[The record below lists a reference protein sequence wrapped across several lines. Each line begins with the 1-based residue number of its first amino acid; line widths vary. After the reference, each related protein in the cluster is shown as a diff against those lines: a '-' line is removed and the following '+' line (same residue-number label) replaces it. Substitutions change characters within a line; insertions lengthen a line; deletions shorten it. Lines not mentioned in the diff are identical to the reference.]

1 MRSNSE
7 IIDIIISEKD
17 KKGLSLSELARRTGV
32 AKSAMSRYLNKT
44 RQFPLNKAQEFA
56 NVLGISVEYLLG
68 YSAIPAVLE
77 KQLSE
82 QEKEE
87 LLKNPQLENELSDI
101 AWQRYTV
108 RMHAIDNKK
117 GSPVN
122 IEDIKSRINNKYG
135 TNVHGDDAYTA
146 ISVGAREHDFH
157 FIRLFDELLDL
168 DERDG
173 TYTAD
178 LLYKY
183 LILDDDSKRIVAEL
197 IDNLPQTNVKSLFSG
212 DNND

>member
-87 LLKNPQLENELSDI
+87 LLKNPQRVNELSDL

-108 RMHAIDNKK
+108 KMHAIDNKK
-117 GSPVN
+117 DNPVN
-122 IEDIKSRINNKYG
+122 IEDIKTRINKRYG
-135 TNVHGDDAYTA
+135 TNAHGDDAYTA
-146 ISVGAREHDFH
+146 ISVGAGEHDFH

-183 LILDDDSKRIVAEL
+183 LILDNDSKRIVSEL
-197 IDNLPQTNVKSLFSG
+197 IDNLPQTNVKSLFYE
-212 DNND
+212 DNNE

>member
-1 MRSNSE
+1 MRFNSE

-82 QEKEE
+82 QEKED
-87 LLKNPQLENELSDI
+87 LLKNPQRVNELSDL

-108 RMHAIDNKK
+108 KMHAIDNKK
-117 GSPVN
+117 DNPVN
-122 IEDIKSRINNKYG
+122 IEDIKTRINKRYG
-135 TNVHGDDAYTA
+135 TNAHGDDAYTA
-146 ISVGAREHDFH
+146 ISVGAGEHDFH

-183 LILDDDSKRIVAEL
+183 LILDNDSKRIVSEL
-197 IDNLPQTNVKSLFSG
+197 IDNLPQTNVKSLFSE
-212 DNND
+212 DNN

>member
-7 IIDIIISEKD
+7 IVDIIISEKD

-68 YSAIPAVLE
+68 YNAIPAVLE

-87 LLKNPQLENELSDI
+87 LLKNPQLTDELSDI

-108 RMHAIDNKK
+108 KMRAIDNKK
-117 GSPVN
+117 DSPVN
-122 IEDIKSRINNKYG
+122 IEDIKTRINNKYG

-146 ISVGAREHDFH
+146 ISVGAGEHDFH

-183 LILDDDSKRIVAEL
+183 LILDSDSKRIVSEL
-197 IDNLPQTNVKSLFSG
+197 IDNLPQTNVKSLFSE
-212 DNND
+212 DNN

>member
-87 LLKNPQLENELSDI
+87 LLKNPQRVNELSDL

-108 RMHAIDNKK
+108 KMHAIDNKK
-117 GSPVN
+117 DNPVN
-122 IEDIKSRINNKYG
+122 IEDIKTRINKRYG
-135 TNVHGDDAYTA
+135 TNAHGDDAYTA
-146 ISVGAREHDFH
+146 ISVGAGEHDFH

-183 LILDDDSKRIVAEL
+183 LILDNDSKRIVSEL
-197 IDNLPQTNVKSLFSG
+197 IDNLPQTNVKSLFSE
-212 DNND
+212 DNN

>member
-82 QEKEE
+82 QEKED
-87 LLKNPQLENELSDI
+87 LLKNPQRVNELSDL

-108 RMHAIDNKK
+108 KMHAIDNKK
-117 GSPVN
+117 DNPVN
-122 IEDIKSRINNKYG
+122 IEDIKTRINKRYG
-135 TNVHGDDAYTA
+135 TNAHGDDAYTA
-146 ISVGAREHDFH
+146 ISVGAGEHDFH

-183 LILDDDSKRIVAEL
+183 LILDNDSKRIVSEL
-197 IDNLPQTNVKSLFSG
+197 IDNLPQTNVKSLFSE
-212 DNND
+212 DNN

>member
-7 IIDIIISEKD
+7 IIDILISEKD

-87 LLKNPQLENELSDI
+87 LLKNPQRVNELSDL

-108 RMHAIDNKK
+108 KMHAIDNKK
-117 GSPVN
+117 DNPVN
-122 IEDIKSRINNKYG
+122 IEDIKTRINKRYG
-135 TNVHGDDAYTA
+135 TNAHGDDAYTA
-146 ISVGAREHDFH
+146 ISVGAGEHDFH

-183 LILDDDSKRIVAEL
+183 LILDNDSKRIVSEL
-197 IDNLPQTNVKSLFSG
+197 IDNLPQTNVKSLFSE
-212 DNND
+212 DNN

>member
-7 IIDIIISEKD
+7 IVDILISEKD

-68 YSAIPAVLE
+68 YNAIPAVLE

-87 LLKNPQLENELSDI
+87 LLKNPQLTDELSDI

-108 RMHAIDNKK
+108 KMRAIDNKK
-117 GSPVN
+117 DSPVN
-122 IEDIKSRINNKYG
+122 IEDIKTRINNKYG

-146 ISVGAREHDFH
+146 ISVGAGEHDFH

-183 LILDDDSKRIVAEL
+183 LILDNDSKRIVSEL
-197 IDNLPQTNVKSLFSG
+197 IDNLPQTNVKSLFSE
-212 DNND
+212 DNN

>member
-7 IIDIIISEKD
+7 IVDIIISEKD

-68 YSAIPAVLE
+68 YNAIPAVLE

-87 LLKNPQLENELSDI
+87 LLKNPQLTDELSDI

-108 RMHAIDNKK
+108 KMRAIDNKK
-117 GSPVN
+117 DSPVN
-122 IEDIKSRINNKYG
+122 IEDIKTRINNKYG

-146 ISVGAREHDFH
+146 ISVGAGEHDFH

-183 LILDDDSKRIVAEL
+183 LILDNDSKRIVSEL
-197 IDNLPQTNVKSLFSG
+197 IDNLPQTNVKSLFSE
-212 DNND
+212 DNN

>member
-87 LLKNPQLENELSDI
+87 LLKNPQLADELSDL

-108 RMHAIDNKK
+108 KMHAIDNKK
-117 GSPVN
+117 DNPVN
-122 IEDIKSRINNKYG
+122 IEDIKTRINKRYG

-146 ISVGAREHDFH
+146 ISVGAGEHDFH

-183 LILDDDSKRIVAEL
+183 LILDNDSKRIVSEF
-197 IDNLPQTNVKSLFSG
+197 IDNLPQTNVKSLFSE
-212 DNND
+212 DNN

>member
-87 LLKNPQLENELSDI
+87 LLKNPQLADELSDL

-108 RMHAIDNKK
+108 KMHAIDNKK
-117 GSPVN
+117 DNPVN
-122 IEDIKSRINNKYG
+122 IEDIKTRINKRYG

-146 ISVGAREHDFH
+146 ISVGAGEHDFH

-183 LILDDDSKRIVAEL
+183 LILDNDSKRIVSEL
-197 IDNLPQTNVKSLFSG
+197 IDNLPQTNVKSLFSE
-212 DNND
+212 DNN

>member
-7 IIDIIISEKD
+7 IVDIIISEKD

-68 YSAIPAVLE
+68 YNAIPAVLE

-87 LLKNPQLENELSDI
+87 LLKNPQLTDELSDI

-108 RMHAIDNKK
+108 KMRAIDNKK
-117 GSPVN
+117 DSPVN
-122 IEDIKSRINNKYG
+122 IEDIKTRINNKYG

-146 ISVGAREHDFH
+146 ISVGAGEHDFH

-183 LILDDDSKRIVAEL
+183 LILDSDSKRIVSEL
-197 IDNLPQTNVKSLFSG
+197 IDNLPQTNVKSLFSD
-212 DNND
+212 DNN